1 MQCSL
6 ECRVEI
12 CLHSHCTTNRHFSED
27 IVCNWVKSGYS
38 CGLIRSGFGKL
49 FRMSQIIEFVGNHT
63 LLCIAFL
70 ITLGMLVYTEYMRMS
85 TAKTALGPYDA
96 TQKMNAGESVFLDVR
111 DESEFKGGHLLN
123 ARSMPVNKLAERM
136 HELEKFKNKDIVVYC
151 DNGMRASRAVIK
163 LKKSGFERL
172 FTLAGGLAAWEKA
185 NLPTVTK

>member
-1 MQCSL
+1 M
-6 ECRVEI
+6 EI